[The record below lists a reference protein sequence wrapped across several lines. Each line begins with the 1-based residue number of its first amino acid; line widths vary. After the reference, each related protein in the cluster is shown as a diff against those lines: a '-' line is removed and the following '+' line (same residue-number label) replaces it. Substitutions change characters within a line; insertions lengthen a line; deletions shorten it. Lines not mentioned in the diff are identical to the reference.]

1 MNKKHSHFKGKE
13 ALSHVIEARQKG
25 KDFMQKEHGLE
36 LSGPFFS
43 FLDAAKETAFFFTLL
58 IIIFSQFSHTPSISF
73 FTVFALGYLFF
84 RTGKTAIMGWVRLER
99 LHRIIEEERY
109 EIEHHRPQEKEEL
122 TALYQAKGFSGK
134 LLEEV
139 IEILMAD
146 DNRLLQVML
155 EEELGLG
162 LEKIEHP
169 LKQAL
174 GAFIGVFISSVLFL
188 LLISFVPLLYSIA
201 LTAVII
207 IICTSIG
214 AYKEKRKTLAAIS
227 WNLAVTFLS
236 FAVVFFSCE
245 LLKGSF

>member
-1 MNKKHSHFKGKE
+1 MNKKHSHFQGKE

-25 KDFMQKEHGLE
+25 RDFMQKEHGLE

-43 FLDAAKETAFFFTLL
+43 ALDAAKETAFFFTLL
-58 IIIFSQFSHTPSISF
+58 VIIYAQFSITLPVAF

-174 GAFIGVFISSVLFL
+174 GAFIGALLSSVLFL
-188 LLISFVPLLYSIA
+188 VLISLAPPLYSVV
-201 LTAVII
+201 LTAGTII
-207 IICTSIG
+207 LCTSIG
-214 AYKEKRKTLAAIS
+214 AYKEKRKILAAIS
-227 WNLAVTFLS
+227 WNLAVIFLS
-236 FAVVFFSCE
+236 FAVAFFSCE
-245 LLKGSF
+245 LLKGTF